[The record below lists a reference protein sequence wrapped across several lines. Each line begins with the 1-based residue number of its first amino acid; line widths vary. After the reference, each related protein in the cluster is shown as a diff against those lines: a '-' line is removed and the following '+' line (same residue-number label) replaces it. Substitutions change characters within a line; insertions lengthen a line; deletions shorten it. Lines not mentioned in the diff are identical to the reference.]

1 MCPAPALWAMWKFP
15 ASPAPSPSTTV
26 PTTLRSK
33 SPQVIWSGPVSPPAG
48 RTGINTHRLLAIQI
62 EPLIVAPIVAIPM
75 LLMLVI
81 ILLLPRQP
89 RKKRGGDA
97 DEDE

>member
-1 MCPAPALWAMWKFP
+1 MKEAKA
-15 ASPAPSPSTTV
+15 TV
-26 PTTLRSK
+26 
-33 SPQVIWSGPVSPPAG
+33 VVAD
-48 RTGINTHRLLAIQI
+48 AIQI